1 MPRPRHRAKDAR
13 SIVSG
18 VSEADKQGY
27 NTIRGRV
34 DEKIRALARRRPDPG
49 THMEFAV
56 PPWIPGHNMYDS
68 GHVCALLYAGLT
80 RDGYRV
86 HWDQSEPLTLLIDW
100 SEA

>member
-1 MPRPRHRAKDAR
+1 MPRRRLRAKDAR
-13 SIVSG
+13 RLAGG
-18 VSEADKQGY
+18 VSEADKLAY
-27 NTIRGRV
+27 IHVRACV
-34 DEKIRALARRRPDPG
+34 DNKIRALARRRPDPG
-49 THMEFAV
+49 TYMSYAV

-86 HWDQSEPLTLLIDW
+86 HWDQSEPLILLIDW